1 MKTTIK
7 THILKLSYEYWNDV
21 MSGMKSFELRK
32 NDRDFQLGDLI
43 IFQECHPM
51 VEQFTPIRSQPFRII
66 YILKD
71 VPQYGL
77 KNGYAILG
85 IIRDNTL

>member
-1 MKTTIK
+1 
-7 THILKLSYEYWNDV
+7 

-51 VEQFTPIRSQPFRII
+51 VEQFTPIISQPFRII

-85 IIRDNTL
+85 IIKDSAL

>member
-1 MKTTIK
+1 MKT
-7 THILKLSYEYWNDV
+7 HVLKLSYKYWNDV
-21 MSGMKSFELRK
+21 MGGTKSFELRK
-32 NDRDFQLGDLI
+32 NDRDFQVGDLI

-51 VEQFTPIRSQPFRII
+51 VEQFTPLTSQPFRII

-77 KNGYAILG
+77 KDGYAILG
-85 IIRDNTL
+85 IVRDGAL